1 MDDAA
6 YEALMARLNEA
17 YPSQPAYTP
26 ADVKLQSGQITQQQG
41 QDPVMLTNPRILQQ
55 GESNPIEFD
64 QSGGVSQLG
73 AMMNAGSLR
82 GMLDMSGQDGMTPGY
97 NAMGTMQ
104 LPEGYNASYRRSNEI
119 GGLGDAQN
127 AIMLAKQFGEPNTP
141 SPSLS
146 AGASRSGMSG
156 PITYD
161 LSASVPL
168 TTGHNPEAPQFRL
181 PSSREEQPMVPP
193 SRRDQERQPSHQ
205 EVKGAA
211 TAGLSHSPSSHST
224 SANAGLKFNFADGG
238 HVDAALHLLRQHFD
252 EGGFLDSLRGMFS
265 GPDYLSNGKEA
276 SFANMPTQDE
286 TNADFF
292 KADRAMRLA
301 QQASEPDQEIPQPLR
316 RPVAEA
322 APRQQV
328 AAPAP
333 APAPTPE
340 PAPVNIP
347 YAAPM
352 RPMQMIDIAS
362 PPHLTEVPGFG
373 QSLTISDLPRA
384 DTTPEISSRG
394 LQNYTLPDAA
404 FALPA
409 PQAEISRAVSLAQN
423 LAPAQQETIP
433 SAADSLAAVEKFQ
446 NAGIFSGN
454 EYDKAGEILAAHN
467 RAMFDSIPVEEALR
481 LNRAAGPMMINQG
494 MPREERPAVQP
505 LAYTAAPAPAPAQ
518 AAIAAAMPAGDK
530 LTDRA
535 AAQPGMT
542 DLTPQQTDYII
553 RTIAAESSGNPE
565 ESQGIANVI
574 MNRINS
580 GRFGPTPEHVLF
592 SKNQF
597 EPWSNKSLANY
608 PLKIKPDSD
617 RYQAAAG
624 ALDAAL
630 QGEDN
635 TGGATYFWGPGS
647 QYARGR
653 NTPSWANKFPD
664 YTDIGATRFHREGRA
679 DGGETNGDKNM
690 THRHII
696 DHALHVLRRHFDGS
710 DGSYVDPMGNVAYG
724 DNTDYRDVPGYKA
737 IEEASIGAGKAGAA
751 IGEPLRKGTEN
762 YIGNVNEAL
771 QSANEY
777 ARQGLEN
784 TVSDK
789 GPLYNVSGPLQYG
802 LGVGGMFAAP
812 LTGAIKSGEQAA
824 TELTGNPE
832 IGSRFGAVAGVMDP
846 THVGALKAAPELA
859 TILGKTSQT
868 VSEASPYAAMAAIP
882 GMRGKITK
890 ATDLPSIRDLPVD
903 DAIEIARREQ
913 HLIPTEAGN
922 PNSGFVGGP
931 RDIENKRQLNQ
942 LRKNFDTY
950 IGADPRG
957 GDWYDRYRAA
967 VNSVTGGDPTANAW
981 MAAQEGQWSAG
992 VSPQSELAFALKENN
1007 ASIAGMPVKAARPAQ
1022 FEAHNRAIEMQDPN
1036 EMQLGKKTGEYA
1048 RLINPDQF
1056 TQPGATGVNDFRH
1069 ARNFNYTEAGGDAQ
1083 RAALTGTQHSFLDYE
1098 TALAVDRA
1106 NKANLA
1112 GRSNWT
1118 GEQLQAAP
1126 WVRQKALD
1134 ILDQRPAILDRR
1146 MTEQLALAK
1155 TNGMQGED
1163 ATNFASQRARELAYE
1178 DAFQDA
1184 NSTIGDA
1191 FDKHTAF
1198 ATHEAQPGSVTQH
1211 LPGSVG
1217 ASQEERNA
1225 FAADPR
1231 SSWAFAPGNRDAIY
1245 SGLGIPGTGVSMR
1258 VRPTNQMQGM
1268 YTTPSGVLETN
1279 PGEVARPLVAFQS
1292 GEAKSVAPAD
1302 RSLLNA
1308 GEATRAYIDAQN
1320 AGAWHKPW
1328 AGGAPKLSNSYF
1340 LPMDRPATV
1349 DELVKMREGLAPHGL
1364 NDIVDTGQGITATS
1378 FYPGAPELSRD
1389 ARAQVERAIE
1399 LARPEG
1405 STGAQRV
1412 KIQPGVDTGYL
1423 SYEDE
1428 FANPGSGDATRALL
1442 KQVNQ
1447 TPGIRQAFNLNAD
1460 IPQKALNNL
1469 ARDEEWA
1476 NKWGA
1481 TRDDIQRSRR
1491 IIGEGPGWIDRLE
1504 TALKN
1509 GAVLPA
1515 IGAALLAPL
1524 VGRQDNGG

>member
-1 MDDAA
+1 MADDDSFLNGSGEVDPEQQSASYGFNTSAGPFNAA
-6 YEALMARLNEA
+6 ATL
-17 YPSQPAYTP
+17 
-26 ADVKLQSGQITQQQG
+26 SGQ
-41 QDPVMLTNPRILQQ
+41 
-55 GESNPIEFD
+55 EY
-64 QSGGVSQLG
+64 GVP
-73 AMMNAGSLR
+73 SLDTR
-82 GMLDMSGQDGMTPGY
+82 LAANFPEGFSTTLSRSGQVGDV
-97 NAMGTMQ
+97 NAH
-104 LPEGYNASYRRSNEI
+104 AR
-119 GGLGDAQN
+119 N
-127 AIMLAKQFGEPNTP
+127 AIEIAKQFDNNSRLGLE
-141 SPSLS
+141 
-146 AGASRSGMSG
+146 ASRMGDDGPLSYGAQLTGQIGRQGGPKHYYPEPQGHWQIGAGMSPG
-156 PITYD
+156 ERHIT
-161 LSASVPL
+161 
-168 TTGHNPEAPQFRL
+168 G
-181 PSSREEQPMVPP
+181 
-193 SRRDQERQPSHQ
+193 
-205 EVKGAA
+205 GA
-211 TAGLSHSPSSHST
+211 
-224 SANAGLKFNFADGG
+224 KFNFANGG
-238 HVDAALHLLRQHFD
+238 HIDAALHAARQHF
-252 EGGFLDSLRGMFS
+252 EGGGLSDLFS
-265 GPDYLSNGKEA
+265 GPDIMSTG
-276 SFANMPTQDE
+276 
-286 TNADFF
+286 NAPSPGDWGNPEVGSDFF
-292 KADRAMRLA
+292 KADKAALA
-301 QQASEPDQEIPQPLR
+301 LAKQA
-316 RPVAEA
+316 A
-322 APRQQV
+322 APDDDVTGSIPTRRAPAPV
-328 AAPAP
+328 SIAAPAP
-333 APAPTPE
+333 APAPDVDIPFSAPDKPYLFSAAQAA
-340 PAPVNIP
+340 PAP
-347 YAAPM
+347 
-352 RPMQMIDIAS
+352 D
-362 PPHLTEVPGFG
+362 
-373 QSLTISDLPRA
+373 
-384 DTTPEISSRG
+384 
-394 LQNYTLPDAA
+394 
-404 FALPA
+404 
-409 PQAEISRAVSLAQN
+409 
-423 LAPAQQETIP
+423 
-433 SAADSLAAVEKFQ
+433 
-446 NAGIFSGN
+446 
-454 EYDKAGEILAAHN
+454 
-467 RAMFDSIPVEEALR
+467 
-481 LNRAAGPMMINQG
+481 
-494 MPREERPAVQP
+494 QP
-505 LAYTAAPAPAPAQ
+505 LAYTDLAPAAPAQTAIDTAMTAAP
-518 AAIAAAMPAGDK
+518 K
-530 LTDRA
+530 LTGRA
-535 AAQPGMT
+535 APQPGMT

-724 DNTDYRDVPGYKA
+724 DNTDYRDVPGYGP
-737 IEEASIGAGKAGAA
+737 IEAASIAAGKAGATV
-751 IGEPLRKGTEN
+751 GEPLRKGSEN
-762 YIGNVNEAL
+762 YINNVHEAL
-771 QSANEY
+771 REANEY
-777 ARQGLEN
+777 ARQGMEN

-802 LGVGGMFAAP
+802 LGIGGMFASP

-1134 ILDQRPAILDRR
+1134 ILDQRPNLTKQNIPRAKELFNNGYGSNRG
-1146 MTEQLALAK
+1146 MTVESIAK
-1155 TNGMQGED
+1155 
-1163 ATNFASQRARELAYE
+1163 ELAYE

>member
-1 MDDAA
+1 MDD
-6 YEALMARLNEA
+6 LVAR
-17 YPSQPAYTP
+17 
-26 ADVKLQSGQITQQQG
+26 
-41 QDPVMLTNPRILQQ
+41 
-55 GESNPIEFD
+55 
-64 QSGGVSQLG
+64 
-73 AMMNAGSLR
+73 
-82 GMLDMSGQDGMTPGY
+82 
-97 NAMGTMQ
+97 
-104 LPEGYNASYRRSNEI
+104 
-119 GGLGDAQN
+119 
-127 AIMLAKQFGEPNTP
+127 
-141 SPSLS
+141 
-146 AGASRSGMSG
+146 
-156 PITYD
+156 
-161 LSASVPL
+161 
-168 TTGHNPEAPQFRL
+168 
-181 PSSREEQPMVPP
+181 
-193 SRRDQERQPSHQ
+193 
-205 EVKGAA
+205 
-211 TAGLSHSPSSHST
+211 
-224 SANAGLKFNFADGG
+224 
-238 HVDAALHLLRQHFD
+238 ALHASRQHF
-252 EGGFLDSLRGMFS
+252 EGGGLSDLFS
-265 GPDYLSNGKEA
+265 GPDIMSTGNAPSPGDWGNPEVA
-276 SFANMPTQDE
+276 S
-286 TNADFF
+286 DFF
-292 KADRAMRLA
+292 KADKAMRLA
-301 QQASEPDQEIPQPLR
+301 QQAQARDEDVTGSIPQPSR
-316 RPVAEA
+316 RAPAEP
-322 APRQQV
+322 APRQQI
-328 AAPAP
+328 AAATPAP
-333 APAPTPE
+333 APEPETVSIPFAQPDKAYAMPGADGAPRPFLPTLTPV
-340 PAPVNIP
+340 AQDVT
-347 YAAPM
+347 PM
-352 RPMQMIDIAS
+352 
-362 PPHLTEVPGFG
+362 
-373 QSLTISDLPRA
+373 
-384 DTTPEISSRG
+384 
-394 LQNYTLPDAA
+394 A
-404 FALPA
+404 FA
-409 PQAEISRAVSLAQN
+409 S
-423 LAPAQQETIP
+423 
-433 SAADSLAAVEKFQ
+433 
-446 NAGIFSGN
+446 
-454 EYDKAGEILAAHN
+454 
-467 RAMFDSIPVEEALR
+467 
-481 LNRAAGPMMINQG
+481 
-494 MPREERPAVQP
+494 
-505 LAYTAAPAPAPAQ
+505 TATPAPAPAQ
-518 AAIAAAMPAGDK
+518 AAIDTAMTVAPK

-535 AAQPGMT
+535 EAQPGMT
-542 DLTPQQTDYII
+542 DLTPQQADYII
-553 RTIAAESSGNPE
+553 RTIAAESSGHPE
-565 ESQGIANVI
+565 ESKGIANVI

-580 GRFGPTPEHVLF
+580 GRFGATPEHVLF
-592 SKNQF
+592 GKRQF
-597 EPWSNKSLANY
+597 EPWGNKSLANY
-608 PLKIKPDSD
+608 PMKIKPGTD
-617 RYQAAAG
+617 RYQAAAE

-635 TGGATYFWGPGS
+635 TGGATFFWGPGS
-647 QYARGR
+647 QYALGR
-653 NTPSWANKFPD
+653 DEPSWARKFPD

-679 DGGETNGDKNM
+679 GGGETNGDKSM

-724 DNTDYRDVPGYKA
+724 DNTDYRNVPGYKA
-737 IEEASIGAGKAGAA
+737 IEAASIGAGKAGAA
-751 IGEPLRKGTEN
+751 VGEPLRKGAEN
-762 YIGNVNEAL
+762 YIGNVHEAL
-771 QSANEY
+771 RDANEY
-777 ARQGLEN
+777 ARQGMEN

-812 LTGAIKSGEQAA
+812 LTGAIKSGEQAV

-832 IGSRFGAVAGVMDP
+832 IGSRFGAVASVVDP
-846 THVGALKAAPELA
+846 IHVGALKAAPELA
-859 TILGKTSQT
+859 TVLGKTSQA

-890 ATDLPSIRDLPVD
+890 ATELPSIRDLPVD
-903 DAIEIARREQ
+903 EAIKIARKEQ

-931 RDIENKRQLNQ
+931 RDIENKRQLNA

-967 VNSVTGGDPTANAW
+967 VNSVTGGDPVANAW

-1022 FEAHNRAIEMQDPN
+1022 FEAHNRAIEMQDPS

-1048 RLINPDQF
+1048 RLINPDQL

-1134 ILDQRPAILDRR
+1134 ILDQRPNLIN
-1146 MTEQLALAK
+1146 EQLPRAEELFNNGYGSNRNMTKMDIAK
-1155 TNGMQGED
+1155 
-1163 ATNFASQRARELAYE
+1163 ELAYE
-1178 DAFQDA
+1178 NAFQEA
-1184 NSTIGDA
+1184 NKTIGDA

-1245 SGLGIPGTGVSMR
+1245 SGLGIPNTGVSMR

-1279 PGEVARPLVAFQS
+1279 PGEVARPLIAFQS

-1302 RSLLNA
+1302 RALLNA

-1328 AGGAPKLSNSYF
+1328 AGGAPKLSTSYF

-1349 DELVKMREGLAPHGL
+1349 DELVKMREGLSPHGL

-1428 FANPGSGDATRALL
+1428 FAKPGSGDATRALL

-1447 TPGIRQAFNLNAD
+1447 TPGIRQAFNRNAD

-1476 NKWGA
+1476 SKWGA

-1504 TALKN
+1504 AALKN
-1509 GAVLPA
+1509 GTVLPA

-1524 VGRQDNGG
+1524 VARQDNEG